1 MKGKLTFFCGKMGA
15 GKTTLSQQMA
25 AESHAVLLS
34 EDEWL
39 ASLYPNKIAGLED
52 YLTYSNLLKTR
63 IKPLVQSI
71 LLAGTDVIMDF
82 PANTV
87 RQRQWFTSIFS
98 EIDADHTLVYIEC
111 SDEVCLQQIARRR
124 QEQPARAQTD
134 TPEMFEQVTRYFEAP
149 QEDEHFNLIRHI
161 PSH

>member
-1 MKGKLTFFCGKMGA
+1 MSSLGKLTFFCGKMGA

-25 AESHAVLLS
+25 AESHAVLVS

-39 ASLYPNKIAGLED
+39 ASLYPNKISGLDD

-63 IKPLVQSI
+63 IKPLVQAI
-71 LLAGTDVIMDF
+71 LQAGADVIMDF

-98 EIDADHTLVYIEC
+98 EIGADHTLVYIQC
-111 SDEVCLQQIARRR
+111 SDELCLKHIAQRR

-134 TPEMFEQVTRYFEAP
+134 TPEMFNQVSQYFVEPHSNEQ
-149 QEDEHFNLIRHI
+149 FNLKRLA
-161 PSH
+161 P